1 MKTFAIVG
9 QPNAGKSTL
18 FNVLSDIKANT
29 SNFAGTS
36 VKIAECLVSVYGET
50 IRLVDLP
57 GLYSLNTSDSAEKV
71 TLDYLMSNDIDMII
85 NVVDSTLLARS
96 LELTYE
102 IAEFGCPMIIALN
115 MMDEAKAKGL
125 EIYPQKLIELLNV
138 PVLPI
143 SAIYGKGVK
152 NLIEIAFSKSRKD
165 IPTPI
170 IPKFTKHIEDH
181 VDSIYAHIDFQHISD
196 RGSKRF
202 YAIKSIENPEIV
214 PEIIIKENS
223 KLLNSISE
231 SIIKEHNTDVFEVF
245 SYERHHLAMKTA
257 EKVSKFIRKNQSSF
271 VEELDKFL
279 LHPYYGYVGLAIFH
293 LILFVTIFYVGDFL
307 TVLIAPLVDSFT
319 GVYAPLKNYN
329 VFLWT
334 TVDGIAQ
341 GIIGTI
347 GIVLPYF
354 LPLILLNAIFEETGY
369 LARIAFLID
378 NLMHRIGLHGKS
390 VAAFILGVGC
400 SVPAIYAT
408 RTLDSSR
415 DRILTGILIPFV
427 PCSARIAVIF
437 ALTAAFAGPLWAVVV
452 FVFVI
457 LVIAVNGKILSKFMK
472 KPTGLILEIPQLR
485 VPSIR
490 ISFKK
495 TIFKIND
502 FLKEALPFL
511 ILGSVLLGWI
521 ELFEVSKYIDF
532 VFYPILK
539 YVLGLPDALGSTLVF
554 GFFRKEL
561 ILVMANQA
569 LGVDSLAMLPL
580 TKSQVIVF
588 IIFVTLYFP
597 CFTTFIVIVKEFGT
611 KVGLISAALS
621 IVVATISAL
630 IFRIYFIIINI
641 FFNYL

>member
-1 MKTFAIVG
+1 
-9 QPNAGKSTL
+9 
-18 FNVLSDIKANT
+18 
-29 SNFAGTS
+29 
-36 VKIAECLVSVYGET
+36 
-50 IRLVDLP
+50 
-57 GLYSLNTSDSAEKV
+57 
-71 TLDYLMSNDIDMII
+71 
-85 NVVDSTLLARS
+85 
-96 LELTYE
+96 
-102 IAEFGCPMIIALN
+102 
-115 MMDEAKAKGL
+115 
-125 EIYPQKLIELLNV
+125 
-138 PVLPI
+138 
-143 SAIYGKGVK
+143 
-152 NLIEIAFSKSRKD
+152 
-165 IPTPI
+165 
-170 IPKFTKHIEDH
+170 
-181 VDSIYAHIDFQHISD
+181 
-196 RGSKRF
+196 
-202 YAIKSIENPEIV
+202 
-214 PEIIIKENS
+214 
-223 KLLNSISE
+223 
-231 SIIKEHNTDVFEVF
+231 
-245 SYERHHLAMKTA
+245 
-257 EKVSKFIRKNQSSF
+257 
-271 VEELDKFL
+271 
-279 LHPYYGYVGLAIFH
+279 
-293 LILFVTIFYVGDFL
+293 
-307 TVLIAPLVDSFT
+307 
-319 GVYAPLKNYN
+319 
-329 VFLWT
+329 
-334 TVDGIAQ
+334 
-341 GIIGTI
+341 
-347 GIVLPYF
+347 
-354 LPLILLNAIFEETGY
+354 
-369 LARIAFLID
+369 
-378 NLMHRIGLHGKS
+378 MHRIGLHGKS